1 MSPNSS
7 ILVCFATTAEGAA
20 FRKLARTLGNISI
33 VITGMGA
40 ANADRTARAAIAKR
54 RPALLI
60 SAGFAGGL
68 NPALPSG
75 ALVTNNDNATLQK
88 ELSSLGVQ
96 SVRFHC
102 AERIA
107 TTPEEKS
114 ALRQATGADAVEME
128 SAAIHRACRE
138 LGIPAVT
145 LRIIS
150 DSANE
155 SLPLDFN
162 TLVDEQMNLS
172 FAKLAWKLIRSPG
185 TIPRLMKF
193 QQHVSFCGRR
203 MATAIASFI
212 LNVRTKQP
220 ES

>member
-1 MSPNSS
+1 MSSPDFV
-7 ILVCFATTAEGAA
+7 IVCFATTAEAAA

-40 ANADRTARAAIAKR
+40 ANAERAARAALAKH

-60 SAGFAGGL
+60 SSGFAGGL

-75 ALVTNNDNATLQK
+75 ALVTDTDDDTLLQ
-88 ELSSLGVQ
+88 ELAALDVRRI
-96 SVRFHC
+96 RFHC

-114 ALRQATGADAVEME
+114 TLRQATAADAVEME
-128 SAAIHRACRE
+128 SAAIHKVCRE
-138 LGIPAVT
+138 LGVPAIT

-162 TLVDEQMNLS
+162 TLVDEQLNLS

-185 TIPRLMKF
+185 TIPRLMTF
-193 QQHVSFCGRR
+193 QKHVSFCGRR
-203 MATAIASFI
+203 MATAVASFI
-212 LNVRTKQP
+212 LNVRTK
-220 ES
+220 